1 MSIPKPPHAEG
12 QEFTNDVTGVTYKYD
27 GVKWIAAGSGEE
39 IDLSGYVRKEG
50 GDSMEGPLTMRPQA
64 GEDVRQTNRVQTFG
78 VYTNSAAS
86 SLRLG
91 TDRDRV
97 YVGTNDTS
105 FNGPVKVD
113 ELQEKNAGG
122 GISTTNKIVVKAGG
136 TVERHVSSGT
146 AGDGFAF
153 QGRVDGGTSTQ
164 VQDNLLSVY
173 HNSGDEPDAVNY
185 RGKTSSNTNIQNR
198 QSVLSITDPIQDGVD
213 QNAADI
219 RTLFQEIQA
228 IAKPLGGGY
237 YYGISVSTVN
247 NGQFNLASGSYATT
261 GTTTITF
268 HQYDQNGVSRG
279 WGDAAPGDYIVLQ
292 ARNSDNFGVYE
303 IVRVTPFSD
312 KFAIEVVQVEGKGTH
327 TGDTLVSLYNLAG
340 SGIELNELDQRYL
353 RKDVQQT
360 TKGLLKFELS
370 TGMCLA
376 AHDDSWQIWRDGTF
390 VTARTT
396 FSSNHLVTQNYVSSN
411 FAAKN
416 HNHDGAYALID
427 HTHDFS
433 VDDATQSKKG
443 IAFLGQAITGT
454 STAPS
459 LKSGQL
465 YWNTSTK
472 TLYVGN

>member
-1 MSIPKPPHAEG
+1 MSIPKPPYAEG
-12 QEFTNDVTGVTYKYD
+12 QEFTNDVTGVTYKFD

-50 GDSMEGPLTMRPQA
+50 GDSMEGPLNMRPQA
-64 GEDVRQTNRVQTFG
+64 GADTRQTNRVQTLG
-78 VYTNSAAS
+78 VYSNSAAS

-91 TDRDRV
+91 TDRDRI
-97 YVGTNDTS
+97 YVGSNDTS
-105 FNGPVKVD
+105 FNGPIKVA

-122 GISTTNKIVVKAGG
+122 GISTTHKIVVRANGI
-136 TVERHVSSGT
+136 VERPVPSGT

-153 QGRVDGGTSTQ
+153 QGRVEGGSATEIK
-164 VQDNLLSVY
+164 DKLLSVY

-185 RGKTSSNTNIQNR
+185 QGKTSNPDNIQSR
-198 QSVLSITDPIQDGVD
+198 KSVLSITDPIQDGVD

-237 YYGISVSTVN
+237 YFGISVSTVN
-247 NGQFNLASGSYATT
+247 NGQFHLASGSYAAT
-261 GTTTITF
+261 GTTTLTF

-279 WGDAAPGDYIVLQ
+279 WGDADPGDYIVLQ

-303 IVRVTPFSD
+303 VVRVTQFSD
-312 KFAIEVVQVEGKGTH
+312 KFAIEVEQVEGKGTH
-327 TGDTLVSLYNLAG
+327 MGDTLVNLYNLSG
-340 SGIELNELDQRYL
+340 SEIPLNELDQRYL

-360 TKGLLKFELS
+360 TTGLLKFELS

-416 HNHDGAYALID
+416 HNHDGAYAPID

-433 VDDATQSKKG
+433 VDDATQTKKG

-465 YWNTSTK
+465 YWNTSNK
-472 TLYVGN
+472 TLYIGN